1 MPLPAG
7 DFMTCEHRLALFGRA
22 KVECGGTKKKTS
34 KREHTR
40 QLLTPRFWD
49 LVQIIA
55 KGEEYSNG

>member
-7 DFMTCEHRLALFGRA
+7 NFTTCEHRLALFGRTKA
-22 KVECGGTKKKTS
+22 VYGGTKKKTS

-40 QLLTPRFWD
+40 QLLTHRSWG
-49 LVQIIA
+49 LLQIDA